1 MNARPQ
7 SSSLVTTP
15 LVGGK
20 LSDCGESGLE
30 VLDPSRNKAVA
41 TVPDV
46 GREGVDVAVNAA
58 RQALD
63 GWGAAAPRERAAA
76 LLKLA
81 DAIEEHA
88 DELSAIEALDV
99 GKPVHMVPAEV
110 ASAVDKVRF
119 FAGAARQLSGLAANE
134 YRQPL
139 TSFIRRDPVGV
150 VASITPWNYPFAMAI
165 WKIAPALA
173 AGNSVVLKPSPETPL
188 STLKLGEIAAGILP
202 PGVLNIVTGGADVGQ
217 SLVTHRDVAM
227 VALTGGTATGRRV
240 MAAAA
245 DSLKRIQ
252 LELGGNAAVL
262 VFDDAD
268 LDKFA
273 EAYYMAAFRNTG
285 QDCHAASRVY
295 ASPGIAKDLTDVI
308 KSVARETKV
317 GDPFA
322 EGTQV
327 GPVVSQAQKDRIS
340 GLVDDALVTDHI
352 QRVAA
357 ESVPESGFFY
367 PLTVLTGVRHED
379 RISQE
384 EIFGPV
390 VTISGF
396 QDEAEAIARANGV
409 SQGLAASVWTRSID
423 RAMRVS
429 KALKAGTI
437 WVNTHGATVAE
448 MPFGGVKDSGFGT
461 DLSIYSMEQ
470 YTELKHIAIHVAPA

>member
-1 MNARPQ
+1 MTARPT
-7 SSSLVTTP
+7 SDSLILTP
-15 LVGGK
+15 LVDGR
-20 LSDCGESGLE
+20 LTDVGEDGME
-30 VLDPSRNKAVA
+30 VLDPATRQRVA

-46 GREGVDVAVNAA
+46 GAGGVDRAVAAA
-58 RQALD
+58 TRAQEA
-63 GWGAAAPRERAAA
+63 WGAASPRDRAAA
-76 LLKLA
+76 LLRLA
-81 DAIEEHA
+81 DAVEQNSE
-88 DELSAIEALDV
+88 ELSAIESLDV

-110 ASAVDKVRF
+110 ASAVDKIRF
-119 FAGAARQLSGLAANE
+119 FAGTARQLSGIAANE

-173 AGNSVVLKPSPETPL
+173 AGNAVVLKPSPETPL
-188 STLKLGEIAAGILP
+188 STLKLGEIAADILP
-202 PGVLNIVTGGADVGQ
+202 PGVLNIVTGGAAVGEA
-217 SLVTHRDVAM
+217 LVTHPDVAM
-227 VALTGGTATGRRV
+227 VGLTGGTATGRRV

-245 DSLKRIQ
+245 TSLKRVQ

-268 LDKFA
+268 LDRFA
-273 EAYYMAAFRNTG
+273 DAYFMAAFRNTG

-295 ASPGIAKDLTDVI
+295 ASPGIARDVTDVI
-308 KSVARETKV
+308 SSVARKTRV

-327 GPVVSQAQKDRIS
+327 GPLVSQAQVDRVDS
-340 GLVDDALVTDHI
+340 LVEGALATGHVEI
-352 QRVAA
+352 AA
-357 ESVPESGFFY
+357 SEPVPGDGFFY
-367 PLTVLTGVRHED
+367 PLTVLTGVQHED
-379 RISQE
+379 RITQE

-390 VTISGF
+390 VTIASF
-396 QDEAEAIARANGV
+396 SDEREAIARANGV
-409 SQGLAASVWTRSID
+409 GQGLAASVWTGSID

-461 DLSIYSMEQ
+461 DLSVYSMEQ
-470 YTELKHIAIHVAPA
+470 YTDLKHVAIHVS